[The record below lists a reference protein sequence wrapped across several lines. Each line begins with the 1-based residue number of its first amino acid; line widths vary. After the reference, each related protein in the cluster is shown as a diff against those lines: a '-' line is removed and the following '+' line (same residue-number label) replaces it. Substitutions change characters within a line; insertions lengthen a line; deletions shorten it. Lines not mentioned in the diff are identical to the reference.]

1 MKQMLSA
8 GFDKEESIGMINSRI
23 NLLGT
28 TDRYSSLD
36 ASILDLY
43 TGQVEIL
50 KNAACDTYIKNKNN
64 ISKITSKN
72 LPVGIVN
79 NKFQRKEEKW

>member
-1 MKQMLSA
+1 
-8 GFDKEESIGMINSRI
+8 MINSRI

-43 TGQVEIL
+43 AGKIEIL
-50 KNAACDTYIKNKNN
+50 KNGACNTYIKNYN
-64 ISKITSKN
+64 I
-72 LPVGIVN
+72 LHY
-79 NKFQRKEEKW
+79 